1 MHTVGSRTS
10 QSVGRL
16 VMQGFGPV
24 EVCRLLWGLAV
35 LDQLPKTA
43 AASLYNKLAQMPLTS
58 FTAESLEQV
67 LQVRCG
73 AVLRCAVLCFEP
85 VLLGC

>member
-1 MHTVGSRTS
+1 MHTVSSRTS

-43 AASLYNKLAQMPLTS
+43 GASLYNKLAQMPLTS
-58 FTAESLEQV
+58 FTAESLDQV
-67 LQVRCG
+67 LQVRCAALCC
-73 AVLRCAVLCFEP
+73 AVRRCAALCCAVL
-85 VLLGC
+85 